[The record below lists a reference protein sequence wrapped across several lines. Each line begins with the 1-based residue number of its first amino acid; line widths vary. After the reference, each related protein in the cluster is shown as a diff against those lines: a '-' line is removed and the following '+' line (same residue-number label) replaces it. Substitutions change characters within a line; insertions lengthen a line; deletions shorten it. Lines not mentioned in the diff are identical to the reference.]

1 MIEGYFDSV
10 YGRPYVQGRLYL
22 PRLRVFGYVDFLVD
36 TGADTS
42 RLHPR
47 DATVLGVNYGQ
58 LLAPGGDP
66 QLGIGGVE
74 YPHKE
79 EAVVIFQ
86 DGEILRPFETVISI
100 AAPSP
105 HNVRFP
111 SLLGQDVIRHL
122 KMVHDKPRGLLEF
135 SLP

>member
-22 PRLRVFGYVDFLVD
+22 PRLRVYGNVDFLVD

-58 LLAPGGDP
+58 LLAPSGDP

-74 YPHKE
+74 YPYQE
-79 EAVVIFQ
+79 EAVIIFQ
-86 DGEILRPFETVISI
+86 DSELLHSFQAVISI
-100 AAPSP
+100 AAPNL
-105 HNVRFP
+105 HNLRFP
-111 SLLGQDVIRHL
+111 SLLGQDVIQHL
-122 KMVHDKPRGLLEF
+122 RMVHDKPRRRLEF